1 MHDNSTDLSAEFDT
15 FLDGIDVP
23 NLGPPRI
30 LSPDPDAWD
39 SFLAG
44 IAVPS
49 PEAHA
54 TSSNPSDFE
63 AAVAVPTQTT
73 DSQST
78 SASSEGPH
86 DSTAD
91 EYHPSPVQSP
101 VLYIHPDDSS
111 PDEEDGNF
119 NGEISDGSG

>member
-1 MHDNSTDLSAEFDT
+1 MSDNSTDLSAEFNS
-15 FLDGIDVP
+15 FLNGINVP

-30 LSPDPDAWD
+30 VSPDPNAWD

-44 IAVPS
+44 IVVPS

-54 TSSNPSDFE
+54 TSSNPSDSE
-63 AAVAVPTQTT
+63 VVVAVPTQAT

-78 SASSEGPH
+78 SASSKGPH
-86 DSTAD
+86 DSMAD
-91 EYHPSPVQSP
+91 GWYPSPVQSP

-111 PDEEDGNF
+111 LDDGDGDF
-119 NGEISDGSG
+119 NSEISDGSG

>member
-1 MHDNSTDLSAEFDT
+1 MSDNSADLSAEFNS
-15 FLDGIDVP
+15 FLNGIDVL

-30 LSPDPDAWD
+30 RSADPDAWD

-49 PEAHA
+49 PRAHA
-54 TSSNPSDFE
+54 TSSDPSDSE
-63 AAVAVPTQTT
+63 AVVALPTQTT

-111 PDEEDGNF
+111 PDEEDGNS